1 MNKILIV
8 TADVNDGDY
17 MINYDFI
24 TDEEIIKI
32 KHILSIIKLNDYRWE
47 TGEFRD
53 KNNGPHQDYVLNNVL
68 TDADIEFFDQ
78 FCPVGDPNFPGIH
91 TIVKVVV
98 ANIEQTLL

>member
-8 TADVNDGDY
+8 TADVDDGDY
-17 MINYDFI
+17 VTEFFPI

-32 KHILSIIKLNDYRWE
+32 KHILSTIKLNDYRWE
-47 TGEFRD
+47 TGEFRG

-68 TDADIEFFDQ
+68 TDADSEFFDQ

-91 TIVKVVV
+91 TIVKVVI